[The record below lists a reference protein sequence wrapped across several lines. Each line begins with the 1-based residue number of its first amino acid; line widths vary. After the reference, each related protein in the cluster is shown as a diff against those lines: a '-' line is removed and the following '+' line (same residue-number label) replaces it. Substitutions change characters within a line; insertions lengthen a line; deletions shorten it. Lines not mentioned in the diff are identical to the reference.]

1 MRDLDLDKPCEDID
15 YQMRPA
21 TGEDGAQTWE
31 ILILRAPF
39 DSSVIRF
46 KNIALNGEGEDA
58 NLSFNFVVVET
69 SDPDVVNTENVEL
82 QEFAADV
89 LKDVIERALR
99 EGWLK
104 SRETDDDGNQST
116 ADDSTESTD

>member
-1 MRDLDLDKPCEDID
+1 MRELDLDKPSEDID
-15 YQMRPA
+15 FQMRPA
-21 TGEDGAQTWE
+21 VDEDGTQTWE

-89 LKDVIERALR
+89 LKDVIEKALR

-116 ADDSTESTD
+116 TDDSTESTD